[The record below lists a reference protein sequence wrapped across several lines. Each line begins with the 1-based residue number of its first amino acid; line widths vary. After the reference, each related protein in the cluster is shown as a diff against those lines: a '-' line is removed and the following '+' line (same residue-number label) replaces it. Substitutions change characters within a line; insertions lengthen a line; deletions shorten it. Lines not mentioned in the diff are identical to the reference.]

1 MPVITEKEKVRKVYE
16 NAERKRVSLG
26 IFGTA
31 SHWNAEAVLLAA
43 DRYAKKHSIK
53 NIPVVVSMTYTYKH
67 MKQAERV
74 TRSNDPVAG
83 FTSVMEHIKALCGKA
98 DSPYSNVIA
107 LPHLDHADP
116 FRDRWALT
124 EGLPYLASV
133 MFDAQNY
140 PYKDNIDMTKEYVE
154 KYGEQVF
161 VEGIMDM
168 LSVHGGSAVSNTDD
182 YVERAVEYVKTTKV
196 DFLVADLGTEQQS
209 TSTGGSKYL
218 KARARNLADSLNKP
232 MLVLHGTSSLD
243 EAQIRG
249 LFEDGVSR
257 VNMWT
262 RIAWEA
268 GRYAGQRLM
277 ERLDAFEKGDF
288 EAIESRQY
296 IHDSID
302 KAADIM
308 EHMMD
313 LFGYSNLAE

>member
-1 MPVITEKEKVRKVYE
+1 MPVITEKEKVRKIYE
-16 NAERKRVSLG
+16 NAQKKSVSLG

-31 SHWNAEAVLLAA
+31 SHWNAEAILLAA
-43 DRYAKKHSIK
+43 DRYAKKHNIK
-53 NIPVVVSMTYTYKH
+53 NIPVVV
-67 MKQAERV
+67 
-74 TRSNDPVAG
+74 N
-83 FTSVMEHIKALCGKA
+83 
-98 DSPYSNVIA
+98 
-107 LPHLDHADP
+107 
-116 FRDRWALT
+116 
-124 EGLPYLASV
+124 
-133 MFDAQNY
+133 
-140 PYKDNIDMTKEYVE
+140 MTKEYVKE
-154 KYGEQVF
+154 YGEQVF

-182 YVERAVEYVKTTKV
+182 YIERAVEYVKTTKV

-218 KARARNLADSLNKP
+218 KERARNLADCLNKP

-268 GRYAGQRLM
+268 GHYAGQKLVERM
-277 ERLDAFEKGDF
+277 EALEKGNF
-288 EAIESRQY
+288 ESIDSRQY
-296 IHDSID
+296 IYDSID